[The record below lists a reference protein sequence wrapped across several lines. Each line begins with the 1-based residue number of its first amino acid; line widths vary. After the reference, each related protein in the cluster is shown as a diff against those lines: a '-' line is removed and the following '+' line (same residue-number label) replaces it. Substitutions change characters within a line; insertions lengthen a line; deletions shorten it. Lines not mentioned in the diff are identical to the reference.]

1 MPEPPDREARLPLA
15 EEHVAVHKRTVEK
28 GRVRI
33 RTVVDESTRWVTDS
47 LTSEHVQVARVPI
60 GREVEAVPPIRQEGD
75 TTIIPVVD
83 EVLVIDRRL
92 ILREELHVTKEQRVE
107 QVAEPVTVRTMRAEV
122 EREMRPSGTG
132 STDTENRGEHDVT
145 NTDGAI

>member
-1 MPEPPDREARLPLA
+1 MAEPPDREARLPLA

-33 RTVVDESTRWVTDS
+33 RTVVEESTRWVTDS
-47 LTSEHVQVARVPI
+47 LTSEHVQVERVPVE
-60 GREVEAVPPIRQEGD
+60 REVEAVPPIRQEGD

-83 EVLVIDRRL
+83 EVLVIERRL
-92 ILREELHVTKEQRVE
+92 VLREELHVRKERRVE
-107 QVAEPVTVRTMRAEV
+107 KVEEPVTLRTMHAVV
-122 EREMRPSGTG
+122 EREMRPSGTE
-132 STDTENRGEHDVT
+132 STGAENRGDHDVT